1 MNGTWTND
9 FEFSQN
15 GENRVVVEPSTNIS
29 DFGPLYLCFENHI
42 LANILATTL
51 IPKKGSLSNIST
63 RDVFVLYFLIK
74 KYRIKLGRMVEGL
87 YVVKC

>member
-29 DFGPLYLCFENHI
+29 DFGPLCLCFDNHI
-42 LANILATTL
+42 LAHILATTL

-63 RDVFVLYFLIK
+63 HDVFFFYFLLK
-74 KYRIKLGRMVEGL
+74 KYRINWAEWFKVYMW
-87 YVVKC
+87 